1 VSRSCVETS
10 RALDAASKIAVKPGC
25 PGAAWTPVEAPL
37 TVGDGPRREKP
48 PRFFSATSLR
58 GFSSHAGVLLPP
70 ASCASRRNPRTWARG
85 RAVKA
90 TAARARAAPPRG
102 CSVNHITHQ
111 QQQRSAS
118 RCARRGVRPRRRAA
132 RGAASPRLSRASTRP
147 RRRREGPRRA
157 RPRRTRQWRSTTPF
171 DRPQSGIRAPPRD
184 IKRLL

>member
-1 VSRSCVETS
+1 MSGFPSCSEAVRRASPLFKSTSQRRSRG
-10 RALDAASKIAVKPGC
+10 IAGIGPGTAFVYVLKTT
-25 PGAAWTPVEAPL
+25 GA
-37 TVGDGPRREKP
+37 
-48 PRFFSATSLR
+48 R
-58 GFSSHAGVLLPP
+58 GFSG
-70 ASCASRRNPRTWARG
+70 RTPKYSSYRF
-85 RAVKA
+85 RAVRDALHGPGRGGALWKQPR
-90 TAARARAAPPRG
+90 ARARAAPPPDAT
-102 CSVNHITHQ
+102 VNHITHQ
-111 QQQRSAS
+111 QQQRRAS